1 MKVIFLD
8 IDGVLNHEEWYK
20 KPEVIAISK
29 QPGFKGTEKEY
40 HFDPE
45 AWKWVQKLIDETGA
59 KIVLSSSWRWYD
71 LQATIEDFKGT
82 AFQPILDNMVG
93 ITPALMSRC
102 RGVEIQR
109 FFDIVTGNI
118 TQNLPSFKEFL
129 RDHPLETITANHET
143 IDAYVIID
151 DCCDVTKEQKSHLVQ
166 VDSWLGMQEED
177 YKKAKQILENGRK
190 IH

>member
-20 KPEVIAISK
+20 KPEVIAMSK

-45 AWKWVQKLIDETGA
+45 AWKWVQKLITETGA

-71 LQATIEDFKGT
+71 LQATVEDFKGT
-82 AFQPILDNMVG
+82 AFQPICDNIVG
-93 ITPALMSRC
+93 VTPALLSRC
-102 RGVEIQR
+102 RGIEIQR

-118 TQNLPSFKEFL
+118 TQNLPNFKEFL
-129 RDHPLETITANHET
+129 RDHPLETISANHET

-151 DCCDVTKEQKSHLVQ
+151 DGCDVTKEQKSHLVQ
-166 VDSWLGMQEED
+166 VDSWVGMQEED

>member
-29 QPGFKGTEKEY
+29 RPGFKGTEKEY

-45 AWKWVQKLIDETGA
+45 AWKWVQKLIDETDA

-71 LQATIEDFKGT
+71 LPATIEDFKGT
-82 AFQPILDNMVG
+82 AFQPILDNLVG
-93 ITPALMSRC
+93 VTPVLLSRC
-102 RGVEIQR
+102 RGEEIRR

-118 TQNLPSFKEFL
+118 TQNVPGFKDFL
-129 RDHPLETITANHET
+129 RDHPLETITTNHEQ
-143 IDAYVIID
+143 IDNYVIID
-151 DCCDVTKEQKSHLVQ
+151 DASDVTKEQKKHLVQ
-166 VDSWLGMQEED
+166 VDSWVGMQED
-177 YKKAKQILENGRK
+177 NYKKAKQILEYGRQ
-190 IH
+190 

>member
-20 KPEVIAISK
+20 KPEVIAMSK
-29 QPGFKGTEKEY
+29 RPGFKGSEKEY

-45 AWKWVQKLIDETGA
+45 SWKWVQKLIDETNA

-71 LQATIEDFKGT
+71 LQSTIDDFKGT
-82 AFQPILDNMVG
+82 AFQPILDNLVG
-93 ITPALMSRC
+93 VTPALLSRC
-102 RGVEIQR
+102 RGEEIRR

-118 TQNLPSFKEFL
+118 TQNLPGFKAFL
-129 RDHPLETITANHET
+129 LNHPLETITKTHQT

-151 DCCDVTKEQKSHLVQ
+151 DASDVTKEQKSHLVQ
-166 VDSWLGMQEED
+166 VDSWVGMQEAD
-177 YKKAKQILENGRK
+177 YKKAKEILENGR
-190 IH
+190 